1 MSNCTRRQA
10 ISGAADKLGILRRAA
25 RTAAPRGRIHDC
37 TRIVSRKV
45 RFFSL
50 AARAPS
56 IHDPSVWSGRAMQ
69 EVSSAWMMWS
79 CVTVS
84 GLWLERL
91 APGHHGYQR
100 ACDLILGQAS
110 NGLFGSPRFARAGK
124 TDHSIVVSSS
134 RRPRRV
140 TLVKLS
146 ASTFL
151 ASCCSFVCAGGRSFV
166 PACGCTGAP
175 RAGPVKAGRRDNIAT
190 CASVCRPRLD
200 GPEHGARIKQI
211 GTLLHW
217 P

>member
-1 MSNCTRRQA
+1 MQSPVPLLEWAVTLCCRLLTP
-10 ISGAADKLGILRRAA
+10 
-25 RTAAPRGRIHDC
+25 T
-37 TRIVSRKV
+37 
-45 RFFSL
+45 
-50 AARAPS
+50 
-56 IHDPSVWSGRAMQ
+56 VWSGRAMQ

-110 NGLFGSPRFARAGK
+110 NGLFGSPGFARAGK

>member
-1 MSNCTRRQA
+1 MRRILVLTPMYGPAVQCKRTRRSWRCGLASMYQA
-10 ISGAADKLGILRRAA
+10 SDW
-25 RTAAPRGRIHDC
+25 
-37 TRIVSRKV
+37 
-45 RFFSL
+45 
-50 AARAPS
+50 
-56 IHDPSVWSGRAMQ
+56 SV
-69 EVSSAWMMWS
+69 
-79 CVTVS
+79 
-84 GLWLERL
+84 

-100 ACDLILGQAS
+100 ACDLISGQAS
-110 NGLFGSPRFARAGK
+110 NGLFGSPVFACAGK